1 MNSTKKWLIIT
12 AILFNFVSIGVNIY
26 YIVNWFKYKASSVFY
41 LIWYFITIACCIAV
55 IVLLSMAIWRNG
67 KLFRSRYGYYM
78 TALVISIIVNLL
90 SVSSVLLIISMFVSD
105 WVWITPKKDDS
116 KVEIDEKT
124 VVIKNKEEEIAR
136 LRKLKDE
143 GKISEEEFQERLMK
157 LL

>member
-12 AILFNFVSIGVNIY
+12 AILFNFVSIGWNIF

-105 WVWITPKKDDS
+105 WVWITPKKYDS

>member
-1 MNSTKKWLIIT
+1 MNTTKKWLIIT